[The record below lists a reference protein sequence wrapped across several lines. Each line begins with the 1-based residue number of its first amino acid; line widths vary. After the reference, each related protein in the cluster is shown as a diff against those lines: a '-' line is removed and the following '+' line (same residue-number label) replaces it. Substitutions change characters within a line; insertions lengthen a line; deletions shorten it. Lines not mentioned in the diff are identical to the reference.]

1 VEFQLLGPFQV
12 VSDGR
17 DLTPGRPKQRALL
30 AILLLHANEVVSTDD
45 LVEALWEASPP
56 GTAQTALHGHVSALR
71 KALGAQLIATR
82 SPGYVLRIDPSELD
96 TRRFEALLERAHAER
111 DPSRRAALLREALA
125 LFRGEPL
132 ADFRYQP
139 FARAEAARL
148 EQLRLG
154 ALVERI
160 EAELEL
166 GHHGELLA
174 ELEHL
179 IAAQPH
185 EERLRGQ
192 LMLALYR
199 AGRQAQALQ
208 VYAEGRQRLVAE
220 LGIEPGPALQRLE
233 RQILTQDRGLD
244 LGAVGEPRPSGT
256 VTFLFTDV
264 EGSTRL
270 LRELG
275 ADYAKA
281 LEEHRH
287 LLRASFAACQG
298 FEVDTQGDA
307 FFFAFGSAKE
317 AVAAAVEAQ
326 RALAAHTWPQRQEL
340 RVRVGVHTCE
350 AQPTAEGYVG
360 IGIHRAARICAAGH
374 GGQVLVSQ
382 TTRELLEEEPL
393 EDVALRDLGAHRLKD
408 LLQPDRIYQVLA
420 PGLEQDFSPLETLD
434 LRPTNLPIQPTPL
447 IGREHEL
454 EELRARLRRDDLG
467 FLTLTGAG
475 GTGKT
480 RLALQAAADVL
491 GHFPD
496 GTFFVGLAPIADA
509 ELVLRTIAQ
518 TLNVRESGGRTIERA
533 LQDYLAERTLLL
545 VLDNFEHLLAAAP
558 AVARLLAAT
567 PGVKVLA
574 TSREPVH
581 VAGERVYPV
590 PPLPDE
596 DAVPLFVERAQAVRP
611 EFELTEA
618 NTPAVAEICRRLD
631 GLPLAIELA
640 AARVV
645 LFPPA
650 ALLARLDER
659 LQLLTGGGR
668 DLPERHQTL
677 RAAIDWSHELLSP
690 PRKTLFARLS
700 VFAGGCT
707 LEAAEAV
714 CNGDLDAI
722 DGLASLI
729 DKNLVRLEGTEE
741 QPRFAMLET
750 IRQHA
755 AERLDESGEGDQ
767 LRRRHAEHFLALA
780 EETEARLRNGE
791 RKEVDRFDR
800 EHHNVRVALDTL
812 DASGERE
819 LALRLVGAAFWYWI
833 PRGYVAEGRARV
845 ENLLRTDER
854 PTLARANAL
863 NAAAELAAASGDP
876 VASRPR
882 AEAALA
888 LHRKLGNRWGTA
900 LSLFQLGDAASLE
913 GDLRKNEQ
921 LPDES
926 ARLYGEAQPFLEQS
940 IELFDELRDEHFAL
954 MATYMLAYTHIEL
967 GDDERGRALRER
979 ILRRARAVGDEYV
992 EALTLGGLVRFA
1004 FAEDRLEDAL
1014 SLLTEAIPIWVHLG
1028 ELRRVAILLGRFA
1041 HALARLSRAEEA
1053 TCLLARSLALFEEIG
1068 SSVPWT
1074 APENEETLAAIRA
1087 RLDEPAFAEAW
1098 ERGTNLTVE
1107 EAVGVA
1113 VGER

>member
-1 VEFQLLGPFQV
+1 MEFRLLGPLQV
-12 VSDGR
+12 ESDGR
-17 DLTPGRPKQRALL
+17 DLTPRRPKQQVLL

-45 LVEALWEASPP
+45 LVEALWKASPP

-96 TRRFEALLERAHAER
+96 TRRFEALLERAHDER
-111 DPSRRAALLREALA
+111 DPSRRAALLREGLA

-132 ADFRYQP
+132 ADFRYEP

-154 ALVERI
+154 ALAERI
-160 EAELEL
+160 EAELDL

-174 ELEHL
+174 ELERL

-199 AGRQAQALQ
+199 SGRQAQALQ

-220 LGIEPGPALQRLE
+220 LGIEPGRALQRLE

-244 LGAVGEPRPSGT
+244 LGPVAEPRPAGT

-287 LLRASFAACQG
+287 LLRASFAAYQG

-307 FFFAFGSAKE
+307 FFFAFSSAKE

-326 RALAAHTWPQRQEL
+326 RALAAHTWPQQQEL
-340 RVRVGVHTCE
+340 RVRIGVHTCE

-360 IGIHRAARICAAGH
+360 IGIHRAARICAGGH

-420 PGLEQDFSPLETLD
+420 PGLEHDFPPLETLD

-467 FLTLTGAG
+467 FLTLTGPG

-496 GTFFVGLAPIADA
+496 GTFFVGLAPIANA

-533 LQDYLAERTLLL
+533 LQDYMAERTLLL
-545 VLDNFEHLLAAAP
+545 VLDNFEHLLPAAP

-714 CNGDLDAI
+714 CNGDLDVI

-755 AERLDESGEGDQ
+755 AERLQDSGDTDE
-767 LRRRHAEHFLALA
+767 LRRRHAEHFLALVEDAPGAAASPALSANVADTRTWRDRIQGDYDNVLAALSWFRETGDVAQEFRLVFVLTWMFLWVQGGMREAGRMFEGILSRAGDVNQALRVDALQSLSHFGTYLDRGTRRRLA
-780 EETEARLRNGE
+780 EESLALARTLGDKGRIEWSLR
-791 RKEVDRFDR
+791 R
-800 EHHNVRVALDTL
+800 
-812 DASGERE
+812 
-819 LALRLVGAAFWYWI
+819 LALRQEDPSESRRMLLECELLAREL
-833 PRGYVAEGRARV
+833 PEEGRLAWIHQNLGVIALQQCEYEEARV
-845 ENLLRTDER
+845 RLEESLRMFERIGGKWQAANSLSCLAALSVLEKRYADAGQLLTETLRRALELRMLNHAAQCLDNLAAVALSRGR
-854 PTLARANAL
+854 AALAARL
-863 NAAAELAAASGDP
+863 LAAAVAVREDTGDET
-876 VASRPR
+876 
-882 AEAALA
+882 AEEDWEYERQMRERTKTAT
-888 LHRKLGNRWGTA
+888 RERLGDSFEREWEAGKA
-900 LSLFQLGDAASLE
+900 LSVDDAAAF
-913 GDLRKNEQ
+913 G
-921 LPDES
+921 
-926 ARLYGEAQPFLEQS
+926 
-940 IELFDELRDEHFAL
+940 RD
-954 MATYMLAYTHIEL
+954 
-967 GDDERGRALRER
+967 
-979 ILRRARAVGDEYV
+979 IL
-992 EALTLGGLVRFA
+992 
-1004 FAEDRLEDAL
+1004 
-1014 SLLTEAIPIWVHLG
+1014 
-1028 ELRRVAILLGRFA
+1028 
-1041 HALARLSRAEEA
+1041 
-1053 TCLLARSLALFEEIG
+1053 
-1068 SSVPWT
+1068 
-1074 APENEETLAAIRA
+1074 N
-1087 RLDEPAFAEAW
+1087 
-1098 ERGTNLTVE
+1098 
-1107 EAVGVA
+1107 
-1113 VGER
+1113 